1 MLHRYWGLPLRM
13 IFVCDWHRRHVMLIA
28 IGVVLGWCGY
38 AMSQKWL
45 LAIAALIAAPSL
57 LCFLLLP
64 VLAILF
70 IGLEALFGAQDGK

>member
-13 IFVCDWHRRHVMLIA
+13 IFLCDWHRRHAMLIA
-28 IGVVLGWCGY
+28 IGVVFGWCGY
-38 AMSQKWL
+38 ATSQKWL
-45 LAIAALIAAPSL
+45 LVIAALIAAPSM

-70 IGLEALFGAQDGK
+70 IGLENLSQSQDDK